1 MSVPPFVR
9 ISKELVIEGFYS
21 AMMKPISSRTGKIP
35 MTTMSFPSAPSV
47 PIGPRP
53 VRWTCAEFL
62 RLGDLGVFEGRGAML
77 INSVILEE
85 GPMNPPHAITLGLV
99 EETLRTAFG
108 VGWWVR
114 NQSPLILGQD
124 TDPEPDLAVV
134 PGRPRDYVGHP
145 TTADLVVEVADSSL
159 EFDTNEKRL
168 LYAAAGIREY
178 WVADINGRRLL
189 VYRDPQSGDYATRL
203 AIGPEGNVSPLAA
216 LTATVRIADMLM

>member
-1 MSVPPFVR
+1 M
-9 ISKELVIEGFYS
+9 
-21 AMMKPISSRTGKIP
+21 
-35 MTTMSFPSAPSV
+35 TMSLPSAQPAH
-47 PIGPRP
+47 IGPRP

-62 RLGDLGVFEGRGAML
+62 RLGDLGMFEGRGAML

-99 EETLRTAFG
+99 EEAVRTAFG
-108 VGWWVR
+108 GGWWVR

-134 PGRPRDYVGHP
+134 PGRPRDYGTHP

-159 EFDTNEKRL
+159 DFDTNEKRV
-168 LYAAAGIREY
+168 LYAAAGIRDY
-178 WVADINGRRLL
+178 WVVDINGRQLL

-203 AIGPEGNVSPLAA
+203 AFGPTKAVSPLAA
-216 LTATVRIADMLM
+216 PPATVQVSDMLM